1 MTKIISIGISTSTK
15 PLLEDGKEQ
24 GFKRLSFDG
33 INPKLLKN
41 PVLKMLY
48 KEDSHLLTG
57 RRCPI
62 APKDEWVIFLD

>member
-1 MTKIISIGISTSTK
+1 MNKTIGILTTTTK
-15 PLLEDGKEQ
+15 QLVQENKTK